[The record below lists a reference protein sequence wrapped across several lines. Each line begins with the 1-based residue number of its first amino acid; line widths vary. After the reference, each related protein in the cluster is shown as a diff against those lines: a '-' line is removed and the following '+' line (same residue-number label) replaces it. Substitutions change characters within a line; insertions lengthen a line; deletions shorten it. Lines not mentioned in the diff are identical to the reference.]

1 MPQSLASV
9 YVHAVFSTKERRPFL
24 RDLGL
29 RESLHGYLGA
39 VSKKLA
45 SLVCNFIFSG
55 YQTNV
60 LFTNQQLGLVL
71 VAPFSDLNIRADSEG
86 VERSGAFLSP
96 PGEGL
101 GKQVQVGDEKQDA
114 LVLVGGCEAVGDFS
128 FGAGLVGAELFFR
141 PEDGSGAGLVF
152 RPVDL
157 AGFEVVEVDL
167 VNRRR
172 LAVQGVTM

>member
-1 MPQSLASV
+1 MPQSLAAV

-39 VSKKLA
+39 VFKELA

-71 VAPFSDLNIRADSEG
+71 VAPFPDLNIRADSEG
-86 VERSGAFLSP
+86 VALS
-96 PGEGL
+96 
-101 GKQVQVGDEKQDA
+101 
-114 LVLVGGCEAVGDFS
+114 
-128 FGAGLVGAELFFR
+128 
-141 PEDGSGAGLVF
+141 
-152 RPVDL
+152 
-157 AGFEVVEVDL
+157 
-167 VNRRR
+167 
-172 LAVQGVTM
+172 

>member
-1 MPQSLASV
+1 M
-9 YVHAVFSTKERRPFL
+9 
-24 RDLGL
+24 
-29 RESLHGYLGA
+29 
-39 VSKKLA
+39 
-45 SLVCNFIFSG
+45 
-55 YQTNV
+55 
-60 LFTNQQLGLVL
+60 
-71 VAPFSDLNIRADSEG
+71 
-86 VERSGAFLSP
+86 
-96 PGEGL
+96 
-101 GKQVQVGDEKQDA
+101 
-114 LVLVGGCEAVGDFS
+114 GDFS